1 MYKFLKLICILGNII
16 LNKLNNKPS
25 WTSKYNMPEI
35 GAVNYGYHGKYSNE
49 INKEKNNKG
58 AKCKIFNSD

>member
-1 MYKFLKLICILGNII
+1 
-16 LNKLNNKPS
+16 
-25 WTSKYNMPEI
+25 MPEI
-35 GAVNYGYHGKYSNE
+35 GAVNYGYHGKYPDE